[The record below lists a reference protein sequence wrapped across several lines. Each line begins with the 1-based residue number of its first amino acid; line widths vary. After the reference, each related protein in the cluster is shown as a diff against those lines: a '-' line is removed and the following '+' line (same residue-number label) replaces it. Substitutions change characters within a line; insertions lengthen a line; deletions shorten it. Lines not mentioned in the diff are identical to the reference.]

1 MPLLLVEDDLDLAE
15 PLTALLEQRG
25 YQVTAVRDG
34 ETAYALAKQNAYD
47 LLILDWMLPRLDGLT
62 LCQRLRR
69 EGLTTPVL
77 FLTARD
83 GVTDRVQGLD
93 AGADDYLVKPF
104 AFEELAARVRALL
117 RRPLATGSSGRLVV
131 GDLVLLPEQR
141 LAYRGE
147 RPIVLSEKETQ
158 LLALLMQQPGQ
169 VLSHTQLLAR
179 LWPGE
184 TPDRNL
190 LAAHIRLLRRKLEAP
205 GEAPVIQT
213 FYGRGYGL
221 VVAGAERAMIEG
233 VGCEGK
239 AR

>member
-1 MPLLLVEDDLDLAE
+1 MSLLLVEDDLDLAE
-15 PLTALLEQRG
+15 PLTALLEQQG
-25 YQVTAVRDG
+25 YRVVLVRDG
-34 ETAYALAKQNAYD
+34 ETAYGLAKQHYYD
-47 LLILDWMLPRLDGLT
+47 LLILDWMLPRLDGLS

-69 EGLTTPVL
+69 EGITTPVL

-104 AFEELAARVRALL
+104 AFAELAARVRALL
-117 RRPLATGSSGRLVV
+117 RRPTPVAPATRLTV
-131 GDLVLLPEQR
+131 GDLVLLPDQR

-147 RPIVLSEKETQ
+147 RAIVLSEKETQ

-169 VLSHTQLLAR
+169 VLSHNQLLAW

-184 TPDRNL
+184 QPDRNL

-205 GEAPVIQT
+205 GESPLIQT
-213 FYGRGYGL
+213 VYGRGYGL
-221 VVAGAERAMIEG
+221 VVAGTDRAMIGHE
-233 VGCEGK
+233 E
-239 AR
+239 R